1 MENEIAATTARIINK
16 LYGNGEPDKA
26 VLASLRAADTI
37 DSKRAQAV
45 WPVMFSEIS
54 EKDIS
59 NDPTGRPTYAE
70 TAIYAALRCYA
81 IHQQAVEDSVY
92 AQSFSKDKTKKP
104 EGVTFFNALAGLRTN
119 DETRVALD
127 RRVQALLSSRNITNT
142 VKSITQL
149 TRILKANNRK
159 LKVDYAQLAQDLF
172 LFETSFEMAN
182 RICLKWGQQYYW
194 QPSKEVNNNEDKD

>member
-1 MENEIAATTARIINK
+1 MENEIAKTTARIINK

-37 DSKRAQAV
+37 GSKRAQAV
-45 WPVMFSEIS
+45 WPVMFSEMS

-59 NDPTGRPTYAE
+59 NDSTGRPTYAE
-70 TAIYAALRCYA
+70 TAIYTALRCYA
-81 IHQQAVEDSVY
+81 IHQQAVEGSVY
-92 AQSFSKDKTKKP
+92 AQSSSKDKTKNP

-119 DETRVALD
+119 DETKAALN
-127 RRVQALLSSRNITNT
+127 RRMQVLLSSRNIANT

-149 TRILKANNRK
+149 TRILKENNRT

-172 LFETSFEMAN
+172 FFETSFKMAN
-182 RICLKWGQQYYW
+182 RICLKWGQQYYRK
-194 QPSKEVNNNEDKD
+194 PFKEVSNNEDKD

>member
-45 WPVMFSEIS
+45 WPVMFSEMS
-54 EKDIS
+54 EEDIS
-59 NDPTGRPTYAE
+59 NDPTGRPTYVE
-70 TAIYAALRCYA
+70 TAIYTALRCYA
-81 IHQQAVEDSVY
+81 IHQQAVEESVY
-92 AQSFSKDKTKKP
+92 APSASKDKNS

-119 DETRVALD
+119 GDTKAALD
-127 RRVQALLSSRNITNT
+127 RRMQALLASRNLANT

-149 TRILKANNRK
+149 TRILKANNRT

-172 LFETSFEMAN
+172 FFETSFKMAN
-182 RICLKWGQQYYW
+182 RICLKWGQQYYR

>member
-1 MENEIAATTARIINK
+1 MANEIAVTTAKIINK
-16 LYGNGEPDKA
+16 LYGNGNPDKA
-26 VLASLRAADTI
+26 VLASLRATDTI
-37 DSKRAQAV
+37 DSKRAQSV
-45 WPVMFSEIS
+45 WPVLFSEMS
-54 EKDIS
+54 EEDIS

-70 TAIYAALRCYA
+70 TAIYTALRCYA

-92 AQSFSKDKTKKP
+92 AQSFSKDKTKNL

-142 VKSITQL
+142 FKSITQL

-194 QPSKEVNNNEDKD
+194 QPSKKVNNNKDKD

>member
-1 MENEIAATTARIINK
+1 MANEIAVTTAKIINK
-16 LYGNGEPDKA
+16 LYGNGNPDKA
-26 VLASLRAADTI
+26 VLASLRATDTI

-45 WPVMFSEIS
+45 WPVMFSEMS
-54 EKDIS
+54 KEDIS
-59 NDPTGRPTYAE
+59 NDQTGRPTYAE
-70 TAIYAALRCYA
+70 TAIYTALRCYA

-104 EGVTFFNALAGLRTN
+104 EGVTFFSALARLRTN

-127 RRVQALLSSRNITNT
+127 RRMQALLASRNLANT

-149 TRILKANNRK
+149 TRILKANNRT

-172 LFETSFEMAN
+172 FFETSFKMAN

-194 QPSKEVNNNEDKD
+194 QPSKEASNSEDKN

>member
-45 WPVMFSEIS
+45 WQVLFSEMS

-81 IHQQAVEDSVY
+81 IHQQAVEESVY
-92 AQSFSKDKTKKP
+92 AQSFSKDKTKNP

-127 RRVQALLSSRNITNT
+127 RRMQALLASRNLANT

-149 TRILKANNRK
+149 TRILKANNRT

-172 LFETSFEMAN
+172 FFETSFKMSN
-182 RICLKWGQQYYW
+182 RICLKWGQQYYR
-194 QPSKEVNNNEDKD
+194 QPSKKVNNNEDKD

>member
-45 WPVMFSEIS
+45 WQVLFSEMS

-70 TAIYAALRCYA
+70 TAIYTALRCYA

-92 AQSFSKDKTKKP
+92 AQSFSKDKTKNP

-127 RRVQALLSSRNITNT
+127 RRMQALLASRNLANT

-149 TRILKANNRK
+149 TRILKANNRT

-172 LFETSFEMAN
+172 FFETSFKMAN
-182 RICLKWGQQYYW
+182 RICLKWGQQYYR

>member
-1 MENEIAATTARIINK
+1 MENEIAATIARIINK

-37 DSKRAQAV
+37 GSKRAQAV
-45 WPVMFSEIS
+45 WPVMFSEMP
-54 EKDIS
+54 EKYIS

-70 TAIYAALRCYA
+70 TAIYTALRCYA
-81 IHQQAVEDSVY
+81 IHQQAVEESVY
-92 AQSFSKDKTKKP
+92 AKYP
-104 EGVTFFNALAGLRTN
+104 EGVTFFNALAGLKTN

-127 RRVQALLSSRNITNT
+127 RRVQALLASRNLANT

-149 TRILKANNRK
+149 TRILKANNRT

-172 LFETSFEMAN
+172 FFETSFKMAN

-194 QPSKEVNNNEDKD
+194 QPSKEASNSEDKN

>member
-1 MENEIAATTARIINK
+1 MKITAVPRLLDTLEFLPELTAVSHLRRLSFENEKEEENRKNK
-16 LYGNGEPDKA
+16 EQG
-26 VLASLRAADTI
+26 
-37 DSKRAQAV
+37 
-45 WPVMFSEIS
+45 
-54 EKDIS
+54 EKD
-59 NDPTGRPTYAE
+59 GYE
-70 TAIYAALRCYA
+70 
-81 IHQQAVEDSVY
+81 
-92 AQSFSKDKTKKP
+92 DKTKNP

-127 RRVQALLSSRNITNT
+127 RRVQALLASRNLANT

-149 TRILKANNRK
+149 TRILKSSNRE

-194 QPSKEVNNNEDKD
+194 QPSKEVSNSEDKN